1 MEEFYKLLKEYNKY
15 TWVMENRAKWHEM
28 YCTGPM
34 PIYLDI
40 LLQRLTKLDK
50 NLSIIEVGSGYG
62 DVVAMLIY
70 LGFKNIVGIE
80 RDKTACAIANK
91 KLQSLFNTNKAY
103 IKCEDYP
110 VKLNIKP
117 DIYIQINNVYVD
129 AISSKKEYLERNKE
143 WVHYNGVPKFA
154 FIEFID
160 ASYTKKSNHYPEF
173 IRLSNEEVEQLFC
186 GNEVNSFR
194 TYEFPVNTSSKCLY
208 EVKTKCINQPHE

>member
-1 MEEFYKLLKEYNKY
+1 MEQFYKLLKEYNNS
-15 TWVMENRAKWHEM
+15 TWDVENRVKWHEM
-28 YCTGPM
+28 YCADSM
-34 PIYLDI
+34 PTYLDI
-40 LLQRLTKLDK
+40 LLQRLSKLDR

-70 LGFKNIVGIE
+70 LGFKNIIGIE

-103 IKCEDYP
+103 IKCEEYP
-110 VKLNIKP
+110 VKLNANP

-143 WVHYNGVPKFA
+143 WVHYNGTPKYVY
-154 FIEFID
+154 IEFID
-160 ASYTKKSNHYPEF
+160 ESFKQYSKHYPAF
-173 IRLSNEEVEQLFC
+173 IRLSSEEVEQLFY
-186 GNEVNSFR
+186 GNEVNSFK

-208 EVKTKCINQPHE
+208 EVKTKCIN